1 MVKSGET
8 AAFVGRKSETKKP
21 GREIPTGLFRST
33 GLHFSSRAA
42 QAVPERFPLENA
54 MPKTVYYASIG
65 PELALFDIDVE
76 GAALTRRSEVT
87 LPAKVQYA
95 WPHPSRRSLYVV
107 SSNGGPGV
115 AGDKHHATALA
126 IDPTSGAL
134 RPHGAAAELPSR
146 PIHCSIDRRGQYLLT
161 AYNDPS
167 NVTVHRLNA
176 DGTIGEPVAQAEKLD
191 TGIYAHQILA
201 APSNRALLLVT
212 RGNDARPDKPEDPG
226 AIKTFAFADG
236 VLRNLASIAPGNGLG
251 FGPRH
256 LDFHPA
262 KPWVFVS
269 VERQN
274 KLYVYQLA
282 DDTGLTREP
291 LFVKDSLLPSHSSGG
306 GGKAAGMHQGAG
318 PIHVHPN
325 GRFVYQTNRASG
337 VTDFNGQ
344 KVFAGGENSV
354 AVFAVDRETGEPTL
368 IQTID
373 GRGIQLRTFGID
385 PSGRLLVAASI
396 MPLPVRGGDKVFTL
410 PAGLI
415 VFRIAGDGRL
425 TFARKYDVETGGRQ
439 QFWSG
444 MVTLA

>member
-1 MVKSGET
+1 
-8 AAFVGRKSETKKP
+8 
-21 GREIPTGLFRST
+21 
-33 GLHFSSRAA
+33 
-42 QAVPERFPLENA
+42 

-65 PELALFDIDVE
+65 PELALYDVDVDA
-76 GAALTRRSEVT
+76 AALTRRSAVT
-87 LPAKVQYA
+87 LPANIQYA
-95 WPHPSRRSLYVV
+95 WPHPSRRWLYVV
-107 SSNGGPGV
+107 SSTGGPGL
-115 AGDKHHATALA
+115 AGDKHYANALE
-126 IDPTSGAL
+126 IDPASGAL
-134 RPHGAAAELPSR
+134 RPHGTAAALPSR
-146 PIHCSIDRRGQYLLT
+146 PIHCSVDRRGEYLLT

-167 NVTVHRLNA
+167 NVTVHRINA
-176 DGTIGEPVAQAEKLD
+176 DGTIGDPVAHPEKRD
-191 TGIYAHQILA
+191 SGIYAHQILA
-201 APSNRALLLVT
+201 APSNRTALLVT

-226 AIKTFAFADG
+226 AIKTFTFADG

-256 LDFHPA
+256 LDFHPE

-274 KLYVYQLA
+274 KLYVYEIA
-282 DDTGLTREP
+282 EDTGLTREP
-291 LFVKDSLLPSHSSGG
+291 LFVKDSLSPSSSRGSA
-306 GGKAAGMHQGAG
+306 GKATGMHQGAG

-337 VTDFNGQ
+337 VIDFNGQ

-354 AVFAVDRETGEPTL
+354 AVFAIDQETGEPTL
-368 IQTID
+368 LQTID

-385 PSGRLLVAASI
+385 PSGKLLVAASI

-415 VFRIAGDGRL
+415 VFRIADDGHL
-425 TFARKYDVETGGRQ
+425 SFARKYDVDTGGRL

-444 MVTLA
+444 MVTLT